1 MPSSSRTNVAG
12 PARRPPPPV
21 PQARVT
27 RKPNYLTLPKIK
39 RFDAPNL
46 KPSSSLPTKA
56 SLCGTA
62 KSSDAPQSPTS
73 VRSSQTPISATM
85 PRPFMPDES
94 SGVGLGSDVDTQGQ
108 AHSPTGPEV
117 TLLPPASLAETDAF
131 LNDIM
136 PPECVL
142 SPLLDL
148 AYLLFSL
155 ECPNP

>member
-1 MPSSSRTNVAG
+1 
-12 PARRPPPPV
+12 
-21 PQARVT
+21 
-27 RKPNYLTLPKIK
+27 
-39 RFDAPNL
+39 
-46 KPSSSLPTKA
+46 
-56 SLCGTA
+56 
-62 KSSDAPQSPTS
+62 
-73 VRSSQTPISATM
+73 M